1 VAFIRYVLFYSFCSK
16 RPHKDTG
23 NRPGSAQ
30 QSYYEL
36 DLQRE
41 RSTDTMA
48 QKTTFV
54 SNQKLILNN
63 QTGSSKCNGDAL
75 KRSFSSIGIFS
86 VIHFDW
92 PTFGWMRDC
101 FGSEMTVLL
110 FIAYT
115 LTLRISKS
123 CRYSLP
129 KHALNVA
136 RLFALY
142 CSVVMC
148 SKNQMT

>member
-1 VAFIRYVLFYSFCSK
+1 MAFIRYVLFYSFCSK

-54 SNQKLILNN
+54 SNQKLILN
-63 QTGSSKCNGDAL
+63 K
-75 KRSFSSIGIFS
+75 
-86 VIHFDW
+86 
-92 PTFGWMRDC
+92 
-101 FGSEMTVLL
+101 
-110 FIAYT
+110 
-115 LTLRISKS
+115 
-123 CRYSLP
+123 
-129 KHALNVA
+129 
-136 RLFALY
+136 LFAFPGIKPEAANATE
-142 CSVVMC
+142 MR
-148 SKNQMT
+148 